1 MSITID
7 NQSNRMKKKIERQKS
22 KKIKSN
28 MEKRDP
34 PKFIFQSNNKKQIEK
49 NRKDCL
55 IKKRRRK
62 IRSSTCIYTIERRE
76 KGTSCAKYC
85 IQYIIA
91 LITGSRWY
99 DR

>member
-55 IKKRRRK
+55 IKKRRNSFKYVHIQSREEK
-62 IRSSTCIYTIERRE
+62 REHPVQSTVYSI
-76 KGTSCAKYC
+76 
-85 IQYIIA
+85 
-91 LITGSRWY
+91 
-99 DR
+99 

>member
-62 IRSSTCIYTIERRE
+62 FVQVRAYIQSREEKREHPVQSTVYSI
-76 KGTSCAKYC
+76 
-85 IQYIIA
+85 
-91 LITGSRWY
+91 
-99 DR
+99 